1 MDFQAEPVDI
11 NNVMEPSL
19 GVESGMPFAVNM
31 AEEAKIAVEDVV
43 FRDVS
48 MDTINESTLADV
60 EQVVNQVQQAVEI
73 PFFLVVSTAVLGI
86 VILIVAL
93 RRWRR
98 LSAATK
104 TVSSVTS
111 TSSSTLDAIPEASTE
126 EVEAKVEVVE
136 EIVAPTEPADV
147 PAALNAAAADD
158 VNVAEDTPVDA
169 IEAIVAAVEANV
181 DLIDFTAEVI
191 VDAVPTPTDVAAADV
206 VDKEIAAAD
215 VAEAV
220 VEPAVAEDAE
230 AVAEPAAVADV
241 VAEEGADAVVAD
253 FVDSRCTSGI
263 EVVAA
268 PLETRI

>member
-98 LSAATK
+98 LSAA
-104 TVSSVTS
+104 VSSATTS
-111 TSSSTLDAIPEASTE
+111 TSSSSTLDAIPEASTE

-191 VDAVPTPTDVAAADV
+191 VDAVPTPTDVAAADI
-206 VDKEIAAAD
+206 VDEEIAAAD

-220 VEPAVAEDAE
+220 VEPAIAEDAE